1 MRECSY
7 GRNYMS
13 MIARIAAGLI
23 KHNIH
28 YASFDG
34 VTERSEVIA
43 IASPFSALAARVW
56 TQKPAVT

>member
-1 MRECSY
+1 MFVRMQLCAN
-7 GRNYMS
+7 GCGGMTVT
-13 MIARIAAGLI
+13 ML
-23 KHNIH
+23 HNIH

-43 IASPFSALAARVW
+43 IALPFSALAARVW